1 MPFKVVSGA
10 GVGAAAVIA
19 GLSLAGPQALGVA
32 NADTAA
38 ADSTSV
44 SAGPADPSA
53 VSGQTSS
60 RARPAASRA
69 GRGVKPSESVVSRVE
84 ALPSA
89 DVTSARVDRGLTVL
103 RDQAVTPARHRPA
116 ASSNRVQSATSRL
129 SVFGAAVAE
138 PSDGGQAEADVLLD
152 APEATAVPL
161 TVVGA
166 ADGAAEPGRAMRG
179 AATRVR
185 PDTRFAA
192 KPSLGVPVAVL
203 LDQQVVRAQASV
215 RQYLDVADQWLA
227 GLPANPVTDFL
238 SGALLLVRRNLFP
251 EVAITSGGERGFVG
265 WDIVRPSKVE
275 ESSFFSNGDEPFVA
289 VLRIVSTTGVAGSTK
304 WQFVTDAP
312 SESGS
317 VKPGQELVI
326 NDATGDAW
334 FNGDLSVTPLDDA
347 QFYEPGNILK
357 ADLMATVAFVFE
369 GDLGNPADDVKILKE
384 FAEPI
389 LKKVA
394 DIVESTKIPLSTAT
408 IADPSATAEALK
420 KLLAAAEQLSVPNIT
435 SGNIVDLVKR
445 WGGPLSDAN
454 DLVGIGATAFIPTTN
469 ALLDTLKDFGIK
481 PSDLGLH
488 NAGEGDGLQE
498 WTNAKNFKE
507 SLAGGSLGFISGDI
521 WYGFL
526 SNRWV
531 YDWMPISSFFPWQGE
546 VSYWLK
552 LSAAVR

>member
-1 MPFKVVSGA
+1 MDD
-10 GVGAAAVIA
+10 
-19 GLSLAGPQALGVA
+19 L
-32 NADTAA
+32 
-38 ADSTSV
+38 
-44 SAGPADPSA
+44 
-53 VSGQTSS
+53 
-60 RARPAASRA
+60 
-69 GRGVKPSESVVSRVE
+69 SVVSDLIGV
-84 ALPSA
+84 A
-89 DVTSARVDRGLTVL
+89 DSPDA
-103 RDQAVTPARHRPA
+103 A
-116 ASSNRVQSATSRL
+116 ASKASS
-129 SVFGAAVAE
+129 
-138 PSDGGQAEADVLLD
+138 
-152 APEATAVPL
+152 
-161 TVVGA
+161 
-166 ADGAAEPGRAMRG
+166 
-179 AATRVR
+179 TRVR
-185 PDTRFAA
+185 PDTRVAA

-203 LDQQVVRAQASV
+203 LDQQVSRAQASV
-215 RQYLDVADQWLA
+215 RQFLDVADRWLA

-238 SGALLLVRRNLFP
+238 SGALLLVRRNLVP
-251 EVAITSGGERGFVG
+251 EVAITSGGGRGFVG

-275 ESSFFSNGDEPFVA
+275 ESSYFSNGDEPFVA

-304 WQFVTDAP
+304 WQFVTDSP

-326 NDATGDAW
+326 NDETGDAW

-389 LKKVA
+389 LKEVA
-394 DIVESTKIPLSTAT
+394 DLVESTKIPLSTAT
-408 IADPSATAEALK
+408 ISDPSATTEALK
-420 KLLAAAEQLSVPNIT
+420 KLLEAAKKLSVPNIT
-435 SGNIVDLVKR
+435 SGIIVDLVKR
-445 WGGPLSDAN
+445 WGGPLSDPN

-498 WTNAKNFKE
+498 WTNAENFKK
-507 SLAGGSLGFISGDI
+507 SLGDGYGGFISGDI

-526 SNRWV
+526 SNQWV
-531 YDWMPISSFFPWQGE
+531 YDWMPINSYLSWQGE

-552 LSAAVR
+552 LSAAMR

>member
-10 GVGAAAVIA
+10 GVGAAAVMV

-32 NADTAA
+32 S
-38 ADSTSV
+38 ADSTDVGSV
-44 SAGPADPSA
+44 S
-53 VSGQTSS
+53 
-60 RARPAASRA
+60 
-69 GRGVKPSESVVSRVE
+69 
-84 ALPSA
+84 
-89 DVTSARVDRGLTVL
+89 
-103 RDQAVTPARHRPA
+103 
-116 ASSNRVQSATSRL
+116 
-129 SVFGAAVAE
+129 
-138 PSDGGQAEADVLLD
+138 
-152 APEATAVPL
+152 
-161 TVVGA
+161 VGA
-166 ADGAAEPGRAMRG
+166 ADAAAGNQSERAKSSALRSAGRHAATSAIDRTELASKSPNGAAALKVPVGRSRSTAGRSLQPSSAKVSAVIAS
-179 AATRVR
+179 AAATTRTMDDLSVVSDLIGVADSPDAAASKASSTRVR
-185 PDTRFAA
+185 PDTRVAA

-203 LDQQVVRAQASV
+203 LDQQVSRAQASV
-215 RQYLDVADQWLA
+215 RQYLDVADRWLA

-326 NDATGDAW
+326 NDETGDAW

-408 IADPSATAEALK
+408 ISDPSATTEALK
-420 KLLAAAEQLSVPNIT
+420 KLLEAAKKLSVPNIT
-435 SGNIVDLVKR
+435 SGIIVDLVKR
-445 WGGPLSDAN
+445 WGGPLSDPN

-531 YDWMPISSFFPWQGE
+531 YDWMPISSFYPWQGE